1 MKIKSLLL
9 LAFLLTGLTISTTA
23 SEVVEPYSVPTD
35 SIVAMRAVIASAPK
49 IDDAVYYQNEM
60 REDEP
65 DPAAFDLLKYI
76 MQCNA
81 AYHGNLYGAYNWIC
95 EDSISARYRALMPT
109 DGTVASLP
117 DSTVRRMAI
126 DRVLAVAEA
135 YDSYTQGSMTTHACV
150 ELVVRQKEL
159 IGVCKDAQAMTD
171 DATLRTMYFND
182 ASLWIKL
189 FNDEYDYTVERTF
202 TFYSDFSRSMF
213 DFGVRIT
220 LLRIEYLKLEM
231 RMIRNSDMTRLNA
244 DDYPIN
250 WEDDETQLLKPWYT
264 ARMDAASKITDKRI
278 ADIIRTM
285 THLLAY
291 AYTHG
296 EP

>member
-1 MKIKSLLL
+1 MKIKSPIL
-9 LAFLLTGLTISTTA
+9 LASLLTGLTISTTA
-23 SEVVEPYSVPTD
+23 REMVEPYRMPKD
-35 SIVAMRAVIASAPK
+35 SIEAMRAAIANAPK

-81 AYHGNLYGAYNWIC
+81 AYHGNLYGTYNWIC
-95 EDSISARYRALMPT
+95 EDSISARYRAILPA
-109 DGTVASLP
+109 DGTATSLP

-135 YDSYTQGSMTTHACV
+135 YDFYTQGSMTTHACV
-150 ELVVRQKEL
+150 ELAVRQNEL
-159 IGVCKDAQAMTD
+159 IGICKDAIAMTN
-171 DATLRTMYFND
+171 DATLRSMYFND

-189 FNDEYDYTVERTF
+189 FNDDYEYTVEHTVV
-202 TFYSDFSRSMF
+202 FYSDFSRSMF
-213 DFGVRIT
+213 AFGVRIT
-220 LLRIEYLKLEM
+220 LLRIEYLKQEM
-231 RMIRNSDMTRLNA
+231 SMVMDGDMMRLNA
-244 DDYPIN
+244 DDFPIN

-278 ADIIRTM
+278 TDIIRAM
-285 THLLAY
+285 THLQAY

>member
-23 SEVVEPYSVPTD
+23 SEVAEPYSVPKD
-35 SIVAMRAVIASAPK
+35 SIVAMKAAIANAPK
-49 IDDAVYYQNEM
+49 IDDALYYQNEM
-60 REDEP
+60 NADEP
-65 DPAAFDLLKYI
+65 DQAAFDLLKYI

-81 AYHGNLYGAYNWIC
+81 AYHGNLYGTYNWIC
-95 EDSISARYRALMPT
+95 EDSISARYRAILPA
-109 DGTVASLP
+109 DGTAATLP

-126 DRVLAVAEA
+126 NRVLTVADN
-135 YDSYTQGSMTTHACV
+135 YDYYTQGSMTTHACV

-189 FNDEYDYTVERTF
+189 FNDEYDYTVEHTV

-213 DFGVRIT
+213 AFGVRIT

-285 THLLAY
+285 THLIAY
-291 AYTHG
+291 AYTH
-296 EP
+296 

>member
-1 MKIKSLLL
+1 MKIKSQIL
-9 LAFLLTGLTISTTA
+9 LAYLLTGLAVSVTA
-23 SEVVEPYSVPTD
+23 SEVAEPYSVPKD
-35 SIVAMRAVIASAPK
+35 SIMAMRAAIANAPM
-49 IDDAVYYQNEM
+49 IEDAVYYQNEM

-81 AYHGNLYGAYNWIC
+81 AYNGNLYGAYNWIC
-95 EDSISARYRALMPT
+95 EDSISARYRALLLA
-109 DGTVASLP
+109 DGNAASLP

-171 DATLRTMYFND
+171 DATLRSMYFND

-285 THLLAY
+285 TLLIAY
-291 AYTHG
+291 AYTH
-296 EP
+296 